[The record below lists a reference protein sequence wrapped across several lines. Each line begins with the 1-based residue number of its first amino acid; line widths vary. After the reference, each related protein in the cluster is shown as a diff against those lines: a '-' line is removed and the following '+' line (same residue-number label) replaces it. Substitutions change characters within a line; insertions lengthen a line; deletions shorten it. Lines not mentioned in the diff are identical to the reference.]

1 MVAGALR
8 VGNTVAAAITN
19 TRVLES
25 VEANIALM
33 AGAILVA
40 LAVVSFQY
48 PRALAYPV
56 GVLAAWLA
64 AAILARGIDL
74 YRTPRNTNDLIAER
88 KRATRRTQV
97 THTQQDPPTPRK

>member
-1 MVAGALR
+1 MVAGAVR

-40 LAVVSFQY
+40 IAVVSFEY

-64 AAILARGIDL
+64 AAIVARGIDL
-74 YRTPRNTNDLIAER
+74 H
-88 KRATRRTQV
+88 RAHRRTN
-97 THTQQDPPTPRK
+97 DPPTQRK